1 MALKRDIPLVQ
12 RFNHL
17 IVKYVPATPFGQK
30 VEGKRSERDEHEGLS
45 VGGLCID
52 YSFSFA
58 VIKHTKANKRT
69 QKTAV
74 LGFVSKLCNSSRIT
88 NFKFFRCNFVF
99 LEHLIGKMS
108 FYKKL

>member
-52 YSFSFA
+52 YSFSFT
-58 VIKHTKANKRT
+58 VIKHTKANKRH
-69 QKTAV
+69 KELLC
-74 LGFVSKLCNSSRIT
+74 LGGIRKLGDIANKIT
-88 NFKFFRCNFVF
+88 DFLNFHRKFNGKFDFIFKFP
-99 LEHLIGKMS
+99 LKT
-108 FYKKL
+108 